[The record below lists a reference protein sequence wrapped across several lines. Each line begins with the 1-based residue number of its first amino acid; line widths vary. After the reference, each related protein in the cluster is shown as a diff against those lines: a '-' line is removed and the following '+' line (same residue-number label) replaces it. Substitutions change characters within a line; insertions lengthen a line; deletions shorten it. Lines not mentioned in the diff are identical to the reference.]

1 MAGPD
6 TFRGISFQAAFSVE
20 LALEVLEGEAEVL
33 LLEGTEDVIDAR
45 LKAAGGV
52 AVKDI
57 QAKTKAE
64 PYVWEPAE
72 VMTVI
77 QRWSAADITD
87 TTHFDFVSDG
97 SLGPTVTSTVVP
109 LL

>member
-1 MAGPD
+1 MAGAD

-20 LALEVLEGEAEVL
+20 LALDVLEGRAETL

-45 LKAAGGV
+45 LIDV
-52 AVKDI
+52 AEAPLKDV

-72 VMTVI
+72 IMLVI
-77 QRWSAADITD
+77 RRWAAADIAVGTR
-87 TTHFDFVSDG
+87 FEFVTDG
-97 SLGPTVTSTVVP
+97 SLGPTV
-109 LL
+109 